1 MEMLQLPNIKFIM
14 TNGLK
19 VINYS
24 PRTFGGSKDW
34 RNKVIVESALWAW
47 VWGRLQMRVHRFMEA
62 GKSGVAH
69 SSTFASWTEAVAGSE
84 L

>member
-1 MEMLQLPNIKFIM
+1 MEMLQLPNIKIIM

-34 RNKVIVESALWAW
+34 RNKVIVESALWA
-47 VWGRLQMRVHRFMEA
+47 
-62 GKSGVAH
+62 
-69 SSTFASWTEAVAGSE
+69 
-84 L
+84 